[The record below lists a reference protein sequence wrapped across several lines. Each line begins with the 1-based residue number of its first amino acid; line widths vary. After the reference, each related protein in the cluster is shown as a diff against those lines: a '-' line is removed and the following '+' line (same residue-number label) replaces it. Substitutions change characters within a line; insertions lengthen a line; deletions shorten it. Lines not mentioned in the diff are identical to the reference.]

1 MSDMSTKLDPER
13 LADLSHDPLW
23 APRRY
28 PETPQPAMP
37 RFKPTAG
44 LSYTDMHSPTL
55 GGEIKVGYDFD
66 NHEWAEDHSGDQA
79 VLAEVWAEVRTG
91 MLDLGLHLDM
101 TSLSIIQ
108 YELRRHLIAKAER
121 ERSA

>member
-28 PETPQPAMP
+28 PVIPPALP
-37 RFKPTAG
+37 GFKAKDG
-44 LSYTDMHSPTL
+44 LLYTDMISPTL

-66 NHEWAEDHSGDQA
+66 NHDWAEDHSGDQA
-79 VLAEVWAEVRTG
+79 VLVEVWAEVRTG

-101 TSLSIIQ
+101 TSLSLLQ
-108 YELRRHLIAKAER
+108 YELRRHLIAKAAL
-121 ERSA
+121 ERSL

>member
-13 LADLSHDPLW
+13 LADLSQDPLW

-37 RFKPTAG
+37 GFKPTAG

-79 VLAEVWAEVRTG
+79 VLAEVWAG
-91 MLDLGLHLDM
+91 PLDLGIHFG
-101 TSLSIIQ
+101 TASLSIIQ
-108 YELRRHLIAKAER
+108 YELRRHLIAKAEW
-121 ERSA
+121 ERTL

>member
-28 PETPQPAMP
+28 PTIAPALP
-37 RFKPTAG
+37 GFKAKDG
-44 LSYTDMHSPTL
+44 LLYTDMLSPTL

-66 NHEWAEDHSGDQA
+66 DHDWAEDHSGDQA
-79 VLAEVWAEVRTG
+79 ILAEVWAG
-91 MLDLGLHLDM
+91 PLDLGIHLDT
-101 TSLSIIQ
+101 TSLSLLQ
-108 YELRRHLIAKAER
+108 YELRRHLIAKAEW
-121 ERSA
+121 ERMA